1 MWWARRTSSRVTVM
15 RDLVSRCGTAAG
27 PVAEAIGSE
36 CAAAASSSGL
46 VFPPGCPV
54 RDAQVTGRSPRALLA
69 GRIVPLPLACG
80 PSQVVSAVRSAIAM
94 AVLLPPR
101 SACSPFPIARRCD
114 PQRSCSLVLAPG
126 DLDPPVVGAVFQVD
140 EAVAARGEFVD
151 PPPRGIRVSA
161 GLQLHPL
168 AVVQP

>member
-1 MWWARRTSSRVTVM
+1 MRRR
-15 RDLVSRCGTAAG
+15 RQFLRACLPAGLPGSRCPGHRQLVQG
-27 PVAEAIGSE
+27 P
-36 CAAAASSSGL
+36 
-46 VFPPGCPV
+46 
-54 RDAQVTGRSPRALLA
+54 LA
-69 GRIVPLPLACG
+69 GRIVPPPLASG

-101 SACSPFPIARRCD
+101 SACSHFPIAGPCD
-114 PQRSCSLVLAPG
+114 PPRSCSLVLAPG

-140 EAVAARGEFVD
+140 EAVAARGELVD